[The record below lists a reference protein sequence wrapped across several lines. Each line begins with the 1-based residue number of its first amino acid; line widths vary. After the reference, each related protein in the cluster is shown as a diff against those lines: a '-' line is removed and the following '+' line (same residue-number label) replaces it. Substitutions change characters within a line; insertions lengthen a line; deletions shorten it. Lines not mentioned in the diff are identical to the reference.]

1 MPFAMVRVEKGGA
14 LEKES
19 DGSREGRR
27 RKESSEEER
36 ASAQIDPFKSY
47 HCRTERERERGEAQA
62 RLLEVQTAKAHDTDQ
77 NAPHHAMPC
86 YNGEDIMQ
94 NRN

>member
-1 MPFAMVRVEKGGA
+1 MAVERGGE
-14 LEKES
+14 EK
-19 DGSREGRR
+19 RA
-27 RKESSEEER
+27 RKKSER
-36 ASAQIDPFKSY
+36 ALKSILLKAI
-47 HCRTERERERGEAQA
+47 TVGQKERERGEAQA
-62 RLLEVQTAKAHDTDQ
+62 RLLAVQTAKAHDTDQ

>member
-1 MPFAMVRVEKGGA
+1 MAVERGGE
-14 LEKES
+14 EK
-19 DGSREGRR
+19 RA
-27 RKESSEEER
+27 RKKSER
-36 ASAQIDPFKSY
+36 ALKSILLKAI
-47 HCRTERERERGEAQA
+47 TVGQKERERERREAQA
-62 RLLEVQTAKAHDTDQ
+62 RLLAVQTAKAHDTDQ